1 MGAAKPYRIQ
11 IYPSRAVHLLL
22 KELALESGQ
31 TLSKAASSLIE
42 QAINDDSVL
51 NEIRLIKSDHN
62 EIYEQL
68 VNLISINVATTEY
81 LLKKTCSADEMSE
94 ARKAI
99 SEGTNMIRRH
109 FIKGAEDAGN

>member
-1 MGAAKPYRIQ
+1 MGVAKAYRIQ

-22 KELALESGQ
+22 KDLAQESGQ
-31 TLSKAASSLIE
+31 TISKTAVSLIE

-51 NEIRLIKSDHN
+51 NEVRLIKNDQTD
-62 EIYEQL
+62 IYEQL
-68 VNLISINVATTEY
+68 VNLISINVATAEY
-81 LLKKTCSADEMSE
+81 LLKKTCSADEMTE

-109 FIKGAEDAGN
+109 FIKGEEDAGN